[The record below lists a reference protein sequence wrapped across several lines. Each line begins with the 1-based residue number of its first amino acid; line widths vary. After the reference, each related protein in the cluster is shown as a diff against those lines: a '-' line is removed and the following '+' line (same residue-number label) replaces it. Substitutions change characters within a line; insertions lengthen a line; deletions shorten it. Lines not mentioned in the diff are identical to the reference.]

1 MRSAK
6 IAKTFEPSTVG
17 SVCWTDPTVLG
28 NTSNATIED
37 GWRYFVGGRLPAIAV
52 AAAEHLG

>member
-1 MRSAK
+1 MRSAE
-6 IAKTFEPSTVG
+6 IAKAIEPSTVG
-17 SVCWTDPTVLG
+17 SACRTDPTVLG
-28 NTSNATIED
+28 NASNAAIED